1 MFSHFLLSSW
11 IPCQSAESMIK
22 WCSKF
27 WDVIQNFNVNK
38 YYVLFSHFRF
48 CSLVLALARFIQNAF
63 FPRLLLFSLLPKP
76 EFHVIVFFFSFSP
89 FDCHVELMI
98 IIYYRY
104 LHSLMWR
111 RVAQLHSDR
120 WLFAIYPISVLYW
133 RLDGELTT
141 LHEIYTDFWAKATN
155 CNFGFDMPLLIH
167 LTLMRVC
174 VSQFLFGSAHIMKQP
189 GFLQYCE
196 LAFSECGGAVKDY
209 IVEQEVL
216 CSFTILFCPL
226 LMHWTNTNLCL
237 LFLSFKISCEIS
249 SNPLSLAGKSMR

>member
-1 MFSHFLLSSW
+1 MW
-11 IPCQSAESMIK
+11 
-22 WCSKF
+22 
-27 WDVIQNFNVNK
+27 
-38 YYVLFSHFRF
+38 LF
-48 CSLVLALARFIQNAF
+48 
-63 FPRLLLFSLLPKP
+63 
-76 EFHVIVFFFSFSP
+76 FFFSFSP

-133 RLDGELTT
+133 RLDVELTT

-174 VSQFLFGSAHIMKQP
+174 VSQFLFGSAHVMKQP
-189 GFLQYCE
+189 RFLQYCK

-216 CSFTILFCPL
+216 CSFTILFCL
-226 LMHWTNTNLCL
+226 YLCTGL
-237 LFLSFKISCEIS
+237 TLTCAFFSYPFKISCEIS